1 MLTLISGTARPGSRT
16 RQLADNYLRILR
28 EKGAEPRLFCLEEYC
43 VWARDEAFIQAE
55 NELLIPAQKFV
66 FIAPEY
72 NGSIPGM
79 LKMLFDNSDIKKCWW
94 GKKAMLTG
102 LADGRAGNLRGL
114 DHLTNILNYL
124 HVNVF
129 WNKIPLSRIG
139 TEMDDSGNLL
149 QPTTVS
155 VIEDQVEGF
164 LKF

>member
-1 MLTLISGTARPGSRT
+1 MLTLISGTSRPGSRT
-16 RQLADNYLRILR
+16 RKLADNYLHMLR
-28 EKGAEPRLFCLEEYC
+28 ERGVETQLFCLEEYA
-43 VWARDEAFIQAE
+43 VWERDEAFVEAE
-55 NELLIPAQKFV
+55 KTLLIPAQKFI

-79 LKMLFDNSDIKKCWW
+79 LKMLLDNSDIKSCWW

-129 WNKIPLSRIG
+129 WNKLPISRIS
-139 TEMDDSGNLL
+139 TEMNEDGTLL
-149 QPTTVS
+149 QPATVAA
-155 VIEDQVEGF
+155 IEAQIDGF
-164 LKF
+164 LAF